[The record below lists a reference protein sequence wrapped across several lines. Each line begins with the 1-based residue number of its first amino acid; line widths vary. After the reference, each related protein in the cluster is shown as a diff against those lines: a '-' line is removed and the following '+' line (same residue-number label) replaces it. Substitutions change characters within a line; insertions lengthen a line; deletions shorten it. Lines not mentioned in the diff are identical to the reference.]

1 MALFRNNALMIATLL
16 SAAALVCLGVGARLL
31 VVSGDALLP
40 TGSFP
45 GARLVAALTL
55 GGGVVVFLLATVAL
69 LAARRYAVMA
79 SRHPEPLPED
89 LTLVDI
95 REWSRELEDIR
106 DDLRRDGEQVATAD
120 VVQHQLTVPQSWR
133 RGNRYLLGNDGR
145 PADSLADLKHSRD
158 QLIEA
163 AERVDLIVQSI
174 NEITSG
180 ASFPRFA
187 RRAGRRWF
195 RRWKRR

>member
-1 MALFRNNALMIATLL
+1 MAVPRNNALRIATVL
-16 SAAALVCLGVGARLL
+16 AVAALVCLGVGVRLL
-31 VVSGDALLP
+31 AASGDVLLP
-40 TGSFP
+40 ANTISGT
-45 GARLVAALTL
+45 RLVASLTI

-79 SRHPEPLPED
+79 SQQSEPLPAD

-106 DDLRRDGEQVATAD
+106 DDLRRDGDQTATVD
-120 VVQHQLTVPQSWR
+120 VVHHQLTVPDSWR
-133 RGNRYLLGNDGR
+133 RTNRYLLADNGR
-145 PADSLADLKHSRD
+145 PADPLADLKRTRD

-174 NEITSG
+174 NETTEG
-180 ASFPRFA
+180 PSFSDSTRQS
-187 RRAGRRWF
+187 RRPWF
-195 RRWKRR
+195 RWWNRR